1 MSEIV
6 ITKSDGTLQ
15 ERPLEDAL
23 PAQWRQSVAGEQ
35 AAMANWQLVEGGTW
49 DWRPQGMLLHKNGTE
64 WAACCWLALGP
75 NELQRLKNFAIEVS
89 LSGKAAAAG
98 ISFGPYKDFLTA
110 LEPAMGKRR
119 LQLEVD
125 AQAGTWIFRIDG
137 RVTPRCWWDSAIH
150 GTDDILNGTFTLKA
164 RSGDEVLFE
173 DFRIN
178 TFASSCRV
186 SVIMACY
193 RFQQRLRVSLRN
205 WCHQDLPSGAFEILV
220 VNPQSP
226 DGTRELLASAARS
239 FSHVRVREVAVG
251 PDLAKNKG
259 TMLNAAIRASR
270 GEWVWLTDADC
281 VFPSD
286 CLGTVLKQIEGRN
299 NRLFYAQRRYLGE
312 TQTDGLLSGH
322 LDGLRDFAEL
332 AAAADG
338 RPFENAPWGYTQ
350 IVHRSVLNSLGYS
363 EHINH
368 FAHCDDIFVQE
379 CRRRRVYPEQLP
391 GLFCLHLHHPFSW
404 YGTDAFL

>member
-1 MSEIV
+1 MAASNEV
-6 ITKSDGTLQ
+6 LQGVTL
-15 ERPLEDAL
+15 EEML
-23 PAQWRQSVAGEQ
+23 PAEWQKCLAGDAEAVARWR
-35 AAMANWQLVEGGTW
+35 LVEGGAW
-49 DWRPQGMLLHKNGTE
+49 GWQPRGIILRNDGTE
-64 WAACCWLALGP
+64 WAAFGWQALATT
-75 NELQRLKNFAIEVS
+75 ELRQLKNFMIEVS
-89 LSGKAAAAG
+89 VSGKAGAAG
-98 ISFGPYKDFLTA
+98 ISFGPYKDFLTV
-110 LEPAMGKRR
+110 LEPSLGKRR

-125 AQAGTWIFRIDG
+125 VAAGTWNFRVDG
-137 RVTPRCWWDSAIH
+137 RVIARCWWDSAIH
-150 GTDDILNGTFTLKA
+150 GTEDIVNGMFTLKA
-164 RSGDEVLFE
+164 RNGEEVLFE
-173 DFRIN
+173 DFQIQ
-178 TFASSCRV
+178 TFASSCRL

-205 WCHQDLPSGAFEILV
+205 WCHQNLPSGEFEVLV

-239 FSHVRVREVAVG
+239 FSHVRVREIAVG
-251 PDLAKNKG
+251 HDIAKNKG

-281 VFPSD
+281 LFPPE
-286 CLGTVLKQIEGRN
+286 CLSTVLNQIDGRY

-312 TQTDGLLSGH
+312 AQTDGLLSGR
-322 LDGLRDFAEL
+322 LDGIRDFAEL
-332 AAAADG
+332 AGAADG

-350 IVHRSVLNSLGYS
+350 IVHRSVLNNLGYC

-368 FAHCDDIFVQE
+368 FAHCDDIFVQD
-379 CRRRRVYPEQLP
+379 CRRRRILPEQLP

>member
-1 MSEIV
+1 MATSNEV
-6 ITKSDGTLQ
+6 LQ
-15 ERPLEDAL
+15 ELALGELL
-23 PAQWRQSVAGEQ
+23 PAEWRQCQAGASNSVAR
-35 AAMANWQLVEGGTW
+35 WQLVEGNAWEWQPRGVFL
-49 DWRPQGMLLHKNGTE
+49 GKEGTE
-64 WAACCWLALGP
+64 WSALSWQAFGP
-75 NELQRLKNFAIEVS
+75 NELKQLKNFVVEVS
-89 LSGKAAAAG
+89 VSGTASAAG
-98 ISFGPYKDFLTA
+98 ISFGPYKDFLTV
-110 LEPAMGKRR
+110 LEPGLGKRR

-125 AQAGTWIFRIDG
+125 AGAGTWSFRVDG
-137 RVTPRCWWDSAIH
+137 RMIPRCWWDSSIH
-150 GTDDILNGTFTLKA
+150 GIDDILNGTFTLKA
-164 RSGDEVLFE
+164 RGGDKVLFE
-173 DFRIN
+173 DFQVQ

-226 DGTRELLASAARS
+226 DGTRELLASTARS
-239 FSHVRVREVAVG
+239 FSNVRIREIAVG
-251 PDLAKNKG
+251 HDIAKNKG

-270 GEWVWLTDADC
+270 GEWIWLTDADC
-281 VFPSD
+281 LFPPD
-286 CLGTVLKQIEGRN
+286 CLSTVLDQIHGRH

-312 TQTDGLLSGH
+312 GQTDGLLSGR
-322 LDGLRDFAEL
+322 LDGIRDFAEL
-332 AAAADG
+332 AGFADG

-350 IVHRSVLNSLGYS
+350 IVHRSVLKGLAYC

-379 CRRRRVYPEQLP
+379 CRRRRVLPEQVP

>member
-1 MSEIV
+1 MAASNEILQ
-6 ITKSDGTLQ
+6 GTSI
-15 ERPLEDAL
+15 EDTL
-23 PAQWRQSVAGEQ
+23 PAGWRKCMAGDAE
-35 AAMANWQLVEGGTW
+35 AIALWRLEEGGAW
-49 DWRPQGMLLHKNGTE
+49 EWQPRGILLRSNGTE
-64 WAACCWLALGP
+64 WSALSWQALETA
-75 NELQRLKNFAIEVS
+75 ELKQLKNFMIEVS
-89 LSGKAAAAG
+89 VSGKAGAAG
-98 ISFGPYKDFLTA
+98 ISFGPYKDFLTV
-110 LEPAMGKRR
+110 LEPGFGKRR

-125 AQAGTWIFRIDG
+125 VGAGTWNFRIDG
-137 RVTPRCWWDSAIH
+137 RVTARCWWDSAIH
-150 GTDDILNGTFTLKA
+150 GTEDIVNGTFTLKA
-164 RSGDEVLFE
+164 RNGEEILFE
-173 DFRIN
+173 DFQIH
-178 TFASSCRV
+178 TFASSCRL

-205 WCHQDLPSGAFEILV
+205 WCHQNLPSGEFEVLV

-226 DGTRELLASAARS
+226 DGTRELLASTARS
-239 FSHVRVREVAVG
+239 FSHVRIREIAVSH
-251 PDLAKNKG
+251 DLAKNKG

-281 VFPSD
+281 VFPPD
-286 CLGTVLKQIEGRN
+286 CLSNVLNQINGRY

-312 TQTDGLLSGH
+312 GQTDGLLSGR
-322 LDGLRDFAEL
+322 LDGIRDFAEL

-350 IVHRSVLNSLGYS
+350 IVHRSVLNHLGYC

-368 FAHCDDIFVQE
+368 FAHCDDIFVQD
-379 CRRRRVYPEQLP
+379 CRRRRIMPEQLP